1 MAQFNYTA
9 NDCMHYSQE
18 EFDTTTL
25 ILALIALDAERP
37 GFLEYCVR
45 AGALA
50 DSGWSFTSRASNPEG
65 SMVAQSQFREWMAE
79 FEDGINYA
87 NQQTQEGDR

>member
-1 MAQFNYTA
+1 MAQFNYAA
-9 NDCMHYSQE
+9 NDCMSYSQG
-18 EFDTTTL
+18 EFNTTTL

-65 SMVAQSQFREWMAE
+65 SLAAQTRFREWMAE
-79 FEDGINYA
+79 FEDGIEDV
-87 NQQTQEGDR
+87 NQELKKGDR